1 MDVHVA
7 RGDRRTLRRIMTLL
21 GALAVLAE
29 RAGARSWP
37 VRCLDLC
44 ILRRAE
50 PVATGFVADA
60 TGLPPS
66 ALEPMPRVRNDAVE
80 ALRLAVYFRALAA
93 ALAALLRLSGRSRCL
108 DGRIGD
114 ALRCPRFCPG
124 WFACG
129 RGGRGGLLNDTS

>member
-1 MDVHVA
+1 MDVDVA

-37 VRCLDLC
+37 VRCLVLC

-50 PVATGFVADA
+50 AVATGFVADA

-93 ALAALLRLSGRSRCL
+93 ALAALLRLSGPSRCPS
-108 DGRIGD
+108 GRTGG
-114 ALRCPRFCPG
+114 ALRCPGPG
-124 WFACG
+124 QHGFAFS
-129 RGGRGGLLNDTS
+129 RGWTGLPNDTS

>member
-1 MDVHVA
+1 MDVDVA

-37 VRCLDLC
+37 VRCLVLC

-50 PVATGFVADA
+50 AVATGFVADA

-66 ALEPMPRVRNDAVE
+66 VLGARPGIRNDAAG
-80 ALRLAVYFRALAA
+80 ALRLAACFRALAA
-93 ALAALLRLSGRSRCL
+93 ALAALLRRSGRSRCPS
-108 DGRIGD
+108 GCAGG
-114 ALRCPRFCPG
+114 ALRLPG
-124 WFACG
+124 SRQHGFAFS
-129 RGGRGGLLNDTS
+129 RGWTGLPNDTS

>member
-1 MDVHVA
+1 MA
-7 RGDRRTLRRIMTLL
+7 LL
-21 GALAVLAE
+21 VALAALAE

-37 VRCLDLC
+37 VRCLVLC

-66 ALEPMPRVRNDAVE
+66 VLGARPGIRNDAAG
-80 ALRLAVYFRALAA
+80 ALRLAAYFRALAA
-93 ALAALLRLSGRSRCL
+93 ALAALLRRSGRSRRL

-114 ALRCPRFCPG
+114 ALRCPGFCPG

>member
-1 MDVHVA
+1 MDVDVA

-37 VRCLDLC
+37 VRCLVLC

-50 PVATGFVADA
+50 AVATGFVADA

-93 ALAALLRLSGRSRCL
+93 ALAALLRLSGRSQCPS
-108 DGRIGD
+108 GRTGG
-114 ALRCPRFCPG
+114 APRLPGPGQHGFAFSPG
-124 WFACG
+124 WT
-129 RGGRGGLLNDTS
+129 GLPSDTS

>member
-1 MDVHVA
+1 MDVDVA

-37 VRCLDLC
+37 VRCLVLC

-50 PVATGFVADA
+50 AVATGFVADA

-93 ALAALLRLSGRSRCL
+93 ALAALLRPSGRT
-108 DGRIGD
+108 GG
-114 ALRCPRFCPG
+114 ALRLPGPGQHGFAFSPG
-124 WFACG
+124 WT
-129 RGGRGGLLNDTS
+129 GLPNDTS